1 MSEGKRGYVLWAWLQ
16 RAETQAPDVD
26 EAMAGQPAARRLNRM
41 ERVALAYDGQLARR
55 SNDLL
60 LMSFNTAKAAVL
72 GACEMQRRCAGLP
85 QVAGGNLALRI
96 GIHRAALHQSPRVS
110 LSLLRPAE
118 RRDLKRRFGFDVARQ
133 LSEHAPD
140 NGIVISSLVAGTLE
154 ASLLESSLAKRD
166 EGTDLPMHILN
177 WHHVL
182 MRSLLSPAPVTPAS
196 LATTCALVFSRG
208 RQRFEF
214 GRMNPCASFGRDP
227 GCDIVLSNPFAS
239 RLHALVEIGSEG
251 CFLTDQSANG
261 TCIQMPD
268 GTEVLI
274 RDKPFRLPNH
284 GRLAFG
290 HSIKSLPD
298 AVFEFEID
306 AC

>member
-1 MSEGKRGYVLWAWLQ
+1 
-16 RAETQAPDVD
+16 
-26 EAMAGQPAARRLNRM
+26 
-41 ERVALAYDGQLARR
+41 
-55 SNDLL
+55 
-60 LMSFNTAKAAVL
+60 
-72 GACEMQRRCAGLP
+72 
-85 QVAGGNLALRI
+85 
-96 GIHRAALHQSPRVS
+96 
-110 LSLLRPAE
+110 
-118 RRDLKRRFGFDVARQ
+118 
-133 LSEHAPD
+133 
-140 NGIVISSLVAGTLE
+140 
-154 ASLLESSLAKRD
+154 
-166 EGTDLPMHILN
+166 
-177 WHHVL
+177 
-182 MRSLLSPAPVTPAS
+182 
-196 LATTCALVFSRG
+196 
-208 RQRFEF
+208 
-214 GRMNPCASFGRDP
+214 MNPCASFGRDP

-268 GTEVLI
+268 GAEVLI